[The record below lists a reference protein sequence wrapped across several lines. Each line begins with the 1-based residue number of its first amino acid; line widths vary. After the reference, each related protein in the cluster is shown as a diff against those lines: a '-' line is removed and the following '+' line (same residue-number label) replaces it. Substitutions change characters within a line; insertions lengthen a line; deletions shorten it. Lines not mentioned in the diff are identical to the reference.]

1 MSVGL
6 GIVLAL
12 VGALLI
18 AVQVICIRIGTAT
31 GRSQDALV
39 VVLVV
44 NLGVIVPLA
53 LVVHFPTYALDTAA
67 LLAFVGAGLVGTVL
81 GRAFQYAAIERIGA
95 SRCEPIK
102 ASQPLHAALLAVV
115 FLGESLSWVV
125 FGGIVLI
132 VVGIVLMSRVSTRRF
147 DREYDHVSWRGLVLP
162 LAAAF
167 CFGVEPI
174 FAKMGMA
181 AGTPPL
187 VGLAVKTIAATVV
200 FMAYL
205 RARNALPTSS
215 LLASTSVRWYAAA
228 GVANTA
234 FLLVYYAAL
243 SIAPVALVVPLTQ
256 TSLLFVV
263 VLSVVFLQHLERVTP
278 RLVVATVF
286 VLVGTVLVA
295 VSE

>member
-1 MSVGL
+1 VSVGL

-132 VVGIVLMSRVSTRRF
+132 IVGIVLMSRVSTRRF

-187 VGLAVKTIAATVV
+187 VGLAVKTVAATVV

>member
-39 VVLVV
+39 VVLMV

-187 VGLAVKTIAATVV
+187 VGLAVKTVAATVV

>member
-53 LVVHFPTYALDTAA
+53 LVVHFPTYVLDTAA

-147 DREYDHVSWRGLVLP
+147 DREYDYVSWRELALP

-174 FAKMGMA
+174 LAKTGMA

-187 VGLAVKTIAATVV
+187 VGLAVKTVAATVV

>member
-6 GIVLAL
+6 GIALAL

-18 AVQVICIRIGTAT
+18 AVQVICIRIGTTT
-31 GRSQDALV
+31 GSSRDALV

-53 LVVHFPTYALDTAA
+53 LVVHFPTYPLNTVA
-67 LLAFVGAGLVGTVL
+67 LLSFVCAGFVGTVL
-81 GRAFQYAAIERIGA
+81 GRAFQYAAIARIGA

-115 FLGESLSWVV
+115 FLGESLSLVV

-132 VVGIVLMSRVSTRRF
+132 VVGIALMSRVSTRRF
-147 DREYDHVSWRGLVLP
+147 DREYDHVSWRGLGLP

-174 FAKMGMA
+174 FAKIGIT

-187 VGLAVKTIAATVV
+187 IGLAIKTIAATIV
-200 FMAYL
+200 FAAYL
-205 RARNALPTSS
+205 QARNTLPTSF
-215 LLASTSVRWYAAA
+215 LMASPSMRWYVVA
-228 GVANTA
+228 GVANTL
-234 FLLVYYAAL
+234 FLLVYYLAL

-256 TSLLFVV
+256 TSLLFVL
-263 VLSVVFLQHLERVTP
+263 VLSVAFLRDIERVTP
-278 RLVVATVF
+278 RLVVATVL

-295 VSE
+295 VSQ